1 MYQKHAKFSW
11 PECHMKNSL
20 DPNDFHLITQSPLNI
35 IFKLDE
41 NIASNWDLYLIT
53 ILTLFL
59 GIIIYFRRPPYNPP
73 APAQPDRPPQPDE
86 PINQDANIVQ

>member
-1 MYQKHAKFSW
+1 VIPFLLFS
-11 PECHMKNSL
+11 
-20 DPNDFHLITQSPLNI
+20 FQSPLNI

-59 GIIIYFRRPPYNPP
+59 GMIIYFRRPPYNPP
-73 APAQPDRPPQPDE
+73 APPAQQQQQQDRPPQPEE
-86 PINQDANIVQ
+86 PNNQDANIVQ